1 MRYFSKKALAAAA
14 LLLVFF
20 APRSVVFGQSNG
32 HFEWAKGFGTGDPNG
47 GACHITGAVTD
58 SLGNLYI
65 LGQFRNDSEWGT
77 GWDAE
82 RLLPMTPYGPWQNN
96 INTIIAKISPDGE
109 MVWKKVIHSNN
120 GSHQTPQD
128 IKKVGDTAFA
138 CLVEMLLPTE
148 DRYVYYLD
156 TLIPGRS
163 DYPVNSMYVRNS
175 MRTAFIMFDFE
186 GNVIEQ
192 HFLYV
197 TYTDTTGNDFVKY
210 YNNDTTPWFSSDRFR
225 NPSFDIDADGNIY
238 ICRASM
244 DRLDDSINAQN
255 GTIRG
260 IKFWVDNRKVG
271 EYLNENRPMF
281 WYPQIMKF
289 SPHFDT
295 LLACRYIVQK
305 NNNIEYSLFGTYTKL
320 DKYGNVYF
328 MTQMYQDGDYLEDT
342 IVVDSINDILM
353 VHTDMAYQKNFL
365 VNLDSNL
372 IPKWLITLDDSVIAT
387 GPPSYLVFHDL
398 SFDYDSNILFLS
410 ASTGRAT
417 HGDTINFYSILTY
430 RGTPLH
436 LKNDG
441 FFIAFK
447 IDSLTQELHSY
458 GRVPAKYSS
467 HLSTSADAFLSVGN
481 LVCNKNRV
489 FVQSKIIGGVHLP
502 GNNIQFPNNNDES
515 IGLVIFNYQ
524 GNVIGGLHYESY
536 SHNSYP
542 GPISLQ
548 DSVLFLMGRMSSNA
562 TFGDIQ
568 FQTNDLQYAYIANY
582 VDPAFMTPY
591 TGDTGDVNIMLMPDV
606 GVFTAYPNPF
616 RQRVNIKIEST
627 VLKAVNGTV
636 TAILTDITGRSEEV
650 QLSVEGDGRYVLD
663 LTARPQASY
672 LLTLTTDDGR
682 QHTVHLLKQSD
693 RFGTD

>member
-1 MRYFSKKALAAAA
+1 MRHYSKRTLVAAV
-14 LLLVFF
+14 LLLFFF

-47 GACHITGAVTD
+47 GACHITGSVTD

-65 LGQFRNDSEWGT
+65 LGQFRNDSEWGS

-82 RLLPMTPYGPWQNN
+82 SLMPMTPYGPGANTT
-96 INTIIAKISPDGE
+96 INVIIAKISPDGE

-244 DRLDDSINAQN
+244 DRLDDSINAAN
-255 GTIRG
+255 GMIRG

-271 EYLNENRPMF
+271 EYINDSRPMQ
-281 WYPQIMKF
+281 WYPQIIKF

-295 LLACRYIVQK
+295 MLVCKYIVQK
-305 NNNIEYSLFGTYTKL
+305 HSDSIEYNLYDTRTIVDEDGSVYIKVIQELRNEQNNTIIVDSTNNIYIEHSGRLLELCYVVKYDAVLTPLYTIHFEDSIFGNNQPSKIRAMFCDLTVDFDSNSVFLSGFVQKNSNSQSFIFIDGHQLPMEKNDAFVLAIDATTGSYKTCAIIPSLQSSNLGDIDCKYNLMTQGNRIFLQSQYYGGIRFPDNTIQLGTYK
-320 DKYGNVYF
+320 
-328 MTQMYQDGDYLEDT
+328 
-342 IVVDSINDILM
+342 
-353 VHTDMAYQKNFL
+353 
-365 VNLDSNL
+365 
-372 IPKWLITLDDSVIAT
+372 T
-387 GPPSYLVFHDL
+387 GLGL
-398 SFDYDSNILFLS
+398 AIFDYS
-410 ASTGRAT
+410 G
-417 HGDTINFYSILTY
+417 
-430 RGTPLH
+430 H
-436 LKNDG
+436 LVEG
-441 FFIAFK
+441 
-447 IDSLTQELHSY
+447 IDYKAMHNS
-458 GRVPAKYSS
+458 
-467 HLSTSADAFLSVGN
+467 
-481 LVCNKNRV
+481 KNR
-489 FVQSKIIGGVHLP
+489 P
-502 GNNIQFPNNNDES
+502 GS
-515 IGLVIFNYQ
+515 
-524 GNVIGGLHYESY
+524 
-536 SHNSYP
+536 
-542 GPISLQ
+542 ISLQ
-548 DSVLFLMGRMSSNA
+548 DSLLYVCGELHSDA
-562 TFGDIQ
+562 TFGNIQ
-568 FQTNDLQYAYIANY
+568 FSTNGNQYAYIAKY
-582 VDPAFMTPY
+582 VDTSFMTPY

-616 RQRVNIKIEST
+616 RQRVNIKIENT

-650 QLSVEGDGRYVLD
+650 QLAAEGDGRYVLD